1 MKITSILL
9 CAALLL
15 LLLAGCKSVPEAET
29 LPESGGE
36 VDDAAQIS
44 LVEQMV
50 TLLSSCLDTQEG
62 FYCGLGSLLY
72 FCPKNGDRFIPLC
85 GKPNCKHNDAN
96 CNAVIDGWSDKLG
109 YYNGAIYSLDEI
121 NQNLDHTFA
130 QRNMDGTDHKTIAI
144 VELSRYGFQP
154 EKETSIIS
162 QIDFYRGKA
171 YFALHT
177 PWYEPGE
184 HLYHMIVVN
193 LADGSQTEFG
203 AELFR
208 NGGMEHPSF
217 RNGKMYGFAVHN
229 VDLETGKEDR
239 TLMEVDLETGAA
251 TEIPIP
257 TEKIYGQELVT
268 DSTVYYMER
277 ESADEEPS
285 RLRFKEYDRVSGA
298 IKDYESPVEI
308 TTDNIVRFADDFIY
322 VLPDMFREKPGNLY
336 FLSRDYK
343 LVDQIEL
350 RENLEC
356 IAATKDRVYFTD
368 GSVDPEAKTDVYVY
382 YLEKSQIGSHSLKL
396 EKLPMLVAQEEW
408 NYFPDEET
416 Q

>member
-1 MKITSILL
+1 MKFTSILL

-29 LPESGGE
+29 LPESGGV

-72 FCPKNGDRFIPLC
+72 FCPKNGDRFVPLC
-85 GKPNCKHNDAN
+85 GKANCKHNDAN
-96 CNAVIDGWSDKLG
+96 CNAAIDSWATLG
-109 YYNGAIYSLDEI
+109 YYDGGIYSIEQTCSDFFDF
-121 NQNLDHTFA
+121 NVVKRNL
-130 QRNMDGTDHKTIAI
+130 DGTDHKTIAT
-144 VELSRYGFQP
+144 VKSFEYGFQP
-154 EKETSIIS
+154 ESGGIS
-162 QIDFYRGKA
+162 WQTDLYRGKA
-171 YFALHT
+171 YITLYT
-177 PWYEPGE
+177 PWGTPGE
-184 HLYHMIVVN
+184 HLYHMSVVN

-277 ESADEEPS
+277 ESADEAPS

-368 GSVDPEAKTDVYVY
+368 RSVDPEAKADVYVY